1 MLTIAGLVFLA
12 IACFAFVRIL
22 VEIFDWVVGVSRTR
36 GEVADAPEFVPGG
49 PISAGEPYLLDGPI
63 ELPPCGM
70 RLVLTE
76 EQVEASF
83 AEIEK
88 NFSVKPRENR

>member
-1 MLTIAGLVFLA
+1 MALVSVAVVAVF
-12 IACFAFVRIL
+12 CFALGYLIGDLIEYVASALR
-22 VEIFDWVVGVSRTR
+22 SR
-36 GEVADAPEFVPGG
+36 GEVADAP
-49 PISAGEPYLLDGPI
+49 

-88 NFSVKPRENR
+88 NFTVKPRENR

>member
-1 MLTIAGLVFLA
+1 MTIAGLVFLA
-12 IACFAFVRIL
+12 IACFAFVAIV
-22 VEIFDWVVGVSRTR
+22 VEVVKYVATALRSR
-36 GEVADAPEFVPGG
+36 GEVAAAP
-49 PISAGEPYLLDGPI
+49 

-76 EQVEASF
+76 EQVEQSF

-88 NFSVKPRENR
+88 NFSVTQRRNG